1 MQHHTSRRAVLA
13 GIAVSPALAASTLTL
28 AGATALSLQSS
39 HPDAELLELG
49 RAHADLR
56 AKYEIALKLSEPRD
70 AAWEAALEELSK
82 RAGPNG
88 HFSNDEYKN
97 MSEQLDRDFP
107 APNPNWGDVCDLMC
121 PIERKIMALPASTF
135 AGLAVKAQ
143 VAKSA
148 CDTYWDE
155 PDGNTDW
162 DELMARKLIEAV
174 LSLGA
179 VS

>member
-1 MQHHTSRRAVLA
+1 MQHTTSRRAMLA

-28 AGATALSLQSS
+28 AGATAFRLEAS
-39 HPDAELLELG
+39 HPDAELIELG

-56 AKYEIALKLSEPRD
+56 AKYETAVELSEPRN
-70 AAWEAALEELSK
+70 AAWDAALEELS
-82 RAGPNG
+82 RRFGDE
-88 HFSNDEYKN
+88 HISNDEYKKID
-97 MSEQLDRDFP
+97 EQLDRDFP
-107 APNPNWGDVCDLMC
+107 APSPSWEDVCDTMC

-135 AGLAVKAQ
+135 AGLAVKAR

-148 CDTYWDE
+148 CDNYWDE

-162 DELMARKLIEAV
+162 DKLMARKLIEAV